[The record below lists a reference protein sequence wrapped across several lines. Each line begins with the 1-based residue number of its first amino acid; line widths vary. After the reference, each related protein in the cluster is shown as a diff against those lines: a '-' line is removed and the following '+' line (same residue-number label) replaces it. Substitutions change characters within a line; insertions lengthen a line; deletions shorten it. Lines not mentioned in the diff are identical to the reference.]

1 MARWSRPLIAAGL
14 IIILAVGGLVL
25 LEAEHRNKILGLWP
39 LLIFVP
45 IPLLTWLNQRRA
57 APEPAS
63 ETPAAG
69 ERKSKA
75 SE

>member
-1 MARWSRPLIAAGL
+1 MATGL
-14 IIILAVGGLVL
+14 IIVLAAGGLVL

-57 APEPAS
+57 DTEPAPG
-63 ETPAAG
+63 TPAPG
-69 ERKSKA
+69 ERKRMA
-75 SE
+75 NE

>member
-1 MARWSRPLIAAGL
+1 MATGL
-14 IIILAVGGLVL
+14 IIVLAAGGLVL

-57 APEPAS
+57 DAEPAS
-63 ETPAAG
+63 ETPALG
-69 ERKSKA
+69 ERKGKA
-75 SE
+75 NE